1 MTNKKI
7 IRKKVLLLGAFAV
20 GKTSLANQF
29 TTGRFSE
36 QYISTIGVNIK
47 YKNIEFDD
55 KIVNLLIW
63 DIADIVT
70 HQNIPSSY
78 LKGTEGIMLVYD
90 VTRSE
95 TFTRICLEYEGFL
108 KQFPELTKIVV
119 GNKIDLVEDLN
130 KIKASDLDQL
140 TDIYTSAKN
149 GNNVE
154 DAFKLLI
161 HQFVAS

>member
-7 IRKKVLLLGAFAV
+7 IRKKILLLGAFAV

-29 TTGRFSE
+29 TTGKFSE

-47 YKNIEFDD
+47 YKNIEFED

-90 VTRSE
+90 VTRTE

-119 GNKIDLVEDLN
+119 GNKIDLVKDLE
-130 KIKASDLDQL
+130 KIKSSELNQL
-140 TDIYTSAKN
+140 TNIYTSAKI
-149 GNNVE
+149 GKNVE
-154 DAFKLLI
+154 DAFNLLI
-161 HQFVAS
+161 HQFAIS